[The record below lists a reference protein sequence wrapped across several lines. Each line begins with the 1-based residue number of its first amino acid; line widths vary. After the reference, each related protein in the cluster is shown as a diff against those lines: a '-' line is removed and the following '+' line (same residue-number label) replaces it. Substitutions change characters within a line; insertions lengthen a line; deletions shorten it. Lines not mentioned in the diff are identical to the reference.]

1 MHTIHHTKAVILRSQ
16 PTREAD
22 KMYWLFTEDFGLVVA
37 VATGVRKAGSKLA
50 GQLVDY
56 SFVESDLVKGRD
68 VWRLISATSICAPL
82 AGQTQHPLAR
92 AYVRILGAVDRF
104 VIDEGVHG
112 DIFATLREAG
122 DMVGGAYT
130 DAKRF
135 DTLVIWRI
143 LVSLGYI
150 GVDLLDQQLYA
161 TPLLGAL
168 ASLDDAQTTAMIER
182 VNMTIKET
190 HL

>member
-16 PTREAD
+16 PTRETD

-168 ASLDDAQTTAMIER
+168 ASLDDAQTKAMIER

>member
-16 PTREAD
+16 STRESD

-82 AGQTQHPLAR
+82 AGQTQNPLAR

-168 ASLDDAQTTAMIER
+168 ASLDDAQTKAMIER

>member
-16 PTREAD
+16 STRESD

-168 ASLDDAQTTAMIER
+168 ASLDDAQTKAMIER

>member
-168 ASLDDAQTTAMIER
+168 ASLDDAQTKAMIER

>member
-16 PTREAD
+16 PTRETD

-56 SFVESDLVKGRD
+56 SFVEADLVKGRD

-104 VIDEGVHG
+104 VIDEGAHG
-112 DIFATLREAG
+112 DIFATLCEAG

-168 ASLDDAQTTAMIER
+168 ASLDDAQTKAMIER